1 MTTPDAAAE
10 RHDLTADR
18 VPIVAGLAIWNNN
31 LDRDEVLRFAFEE
44 NGSGWYDCRSGGLAN
59 GERMAIRHPFTG
71 ELA

>member
-1 MTTPDAAAE
+1 MTAPEPAE
-10 RHDLTADR
+10 RHDVTADR
-18 VPIVAGLAIWNNN
+18 VPIVAGLTFWNNN

-44 NGSGWYDCRSGGLAN
+44 NGSGWYDCRSGLAN